1 MTSLATARMV
11 RGSFRGYNCCLALVT
26 TTRLGV
32 MTSSAEDCWRL
43 SGDCSRWAVESRDA
57 GSAFRQMATAWAQL
71 AFSEEFSFPVADEHI
86 NQNSEPV
93 PAEKA
98 ASSPAAAPIT
108 VNEKGVDDSNPAAD
122 VDVGN
127 CDHTTRA
134 DKHPMY
140 RGSTNRYPCGRA
152 YLSLSGSS
160 ASRFLGKS

>member
-1 MTSLATARMV
+1 
-11 RGSFRGYNCCLALVT
+11 
-26 TTRLGV
+26 
-32 MTSSAEDCWRL
+32 
-43 SGDCSRWAVESRDA
+43 VESRDAAA

-134 DKHPMY
+134 DKTADLSWKHK
-140 RGSTNRYPCGRA
+140 R
-152 YLSLSGSS
+152 LSLR
-160 ASRFLGKS
+160 SRISFPKR